1 MLEFSPS
8 VSGIIARL
16 RGGTLLPYL
25 GPGVAALSGTSVPT
39 SYEELAAWLG
49 AKVAL
54 PKRARGNAW
63 AAAQY
68 IESARHRAT
77 LDAIMAGAFAIAV
90 PPTVLHQAIAA
101 LSPALVVDT
110 WYDSALRTAFAGK
123 TGWGEIHAAPRGR
136 PGEFRWYRAYDAE
149 GAECPVS
156 YASHWKT
163 LIYKPHGCVAPEP
176 NFLVSDA
183 DYVEVL
189 TEIDIQT
196 PIPDAVQERRVKGGF
211 LFLGCRFHDQTLR
224 SYARQIAKRSGGNH
238 VAVMEP
244 GMAKN
249 EQKFLSEVGAMVI
262 ERPLSEFVEHLASSL
277 GG

>member
-1 MLEFSPS
+1 MLEFGPS

-25 GPGVAALSGTSVPT
+25 GPGVTALSGTTGPT
-39 SYEELAAWLG
+39 SYEDLAAWLG
-49 AKVAL
+49 SKVAL

-77 LDAIMAGAFAIAV
+77 LDAIMKSAFATLVA
-90 PPTVLHQAIAA
+90 PTVLHQAIAH

-110 WYDSALRTAFAGK
+110 WYDSAQRTAFAG
-123 TGWGEIHAAPRGR
+123 TAGWGEIHAAPRGK
-136 PGEFRWYRAYDAE
+136 PGEFRWYRAYDAD
-149 GAECPVS
+149 GVECPVTN
-156 YASHWKT
+156 AERWKT

-196 PIPDAVQERRVKGGF
+196 PIPDAVQTRRAKGGF

-224 SYARQIAKRSGGNH
+224 SYARQIAKRAGGNH

-249 EQKFLSEVGAMVI
+249 EQKFLSEIGAMVI
-262 ERPLSEFVEHLASSL
+262 ERPLSEFVAQLTSSL
-277 GG
+277 EG